1 MPNVNL
7 TIHMG
12 HLTRDPEVR
21 YTPSGQAVCEFGM
34 AMNRKWTTDS
44 GEKREKVVFIDF
56 QAWGKIG
63 EKIGEVCSKGDTV
76 HVTGSMDQDQWE
88 DKTTGQKRSKLFV
101 RVDRADFVKVKKW
114 SDAPI
119 EDNPSQRHN
128 DPPRKPAPP
137 RDPDLDP
144 DEEEGSIPF

>member
-34 AMNRKWTTDS
+34 AMNRKWTTDT
-44 GEKREKVVFIDF
+44 GEKREKAVFIEF
-56 QAWGKIG
+56 QAWGKTAERIG
-63 EKIGEVCSKGDTV
+63 ENCSKGDV
-76 HVTGSMDQDQWE
+76 LHVTGSNDMDQWD

-101 RVDRADFVKVKKW
+101 RVDSAQFVKLKKW
-114 SDAPI
+114 ADAPM
-119 EDNPSQRHN
+119 EDNPSQ
-128 DPPRKPAPP
+128 PPAREAASFRKPAPP
-137 RDPDLDP
+137 RDPDLD
-144 DEEEGSIPF
+144 DIPF